1 MSETFT
7 TRSIKATLDL
17 GRKLAE
23 RFGVGD
29 CIALH
34 GELGAGKTV
43 FVRGLAAGLG
53 VADERAVSSPT
64 FVLVQEYHG
73 RIPIYHID
81 LYRLDKA
88 VAELELFGLSEM
100 LQSGLVV
107 IEWAERAAD
116 LPRPH
121 WSLTI
126 TATGKS
132 SRRFVLERIS

>member
-1 MSETFT
+1 MAEVFT
-7 TRSIKATLDL
+7 TRSVKGTLDL

-34 GELGAGKTV
+34 GQLGSGKTV
-43 FVRGLAAGLG
+43 LVRGLAFGLG
-53 VADERAVSSPT
+53 VTDEHAVSSPT
-64 FVLVQEYHG
+64 FVLVAEYAG
-73 RIPIYHID
+73 RIPIYHVD

-88 VAELELFGLSEM
+88 VAELESLGLGEM
-100 LQSGLVV
+100 LQSGLVL

-121 WSLTI
+121 WAVTI
-126 TATGKS
+126 TATGPR
-132 SRRFVLERIS
+132 SRRFVLERVP